1 MMAHTTR
8 ALHLLMR
15 AIVEVED
22 ADELERLRATC
33 SELYAGDG
41 VTLLELIRALN
52 KRMGDL
58 ADRANQSDLFH
69 ELGF

>member
-1 MMAHTTR
+1 MAHTTR
-8 ALHLLMR
+8 ALHLFMR
-15 AIVEVED
+15 AIAEVED
-22 ADELERLRATC
+22 AAEIERLREAC